1 VLDENGAATGELAE
15 GDPVATNV
23 RNYPRDIITVNLAAE
38 YPITKKW
45 VALLELTSSW
55 DGGRLFGHK
64 ANLAPA
70 ALVSV
75 MPAIEYMATD
85 KFSLALGLNIDL
97 VGKNTDAA
105 LTPMLS
111 MVYAF

>member
-1 VLDENGAATGELAE
+1 
-15 GDPVATNV
+15 
-23 RNYPRDIITVNLAAE
+23 VNLAAE
-38 YPITKKW
+38 YPIFGKW
-45 VALLELTSSW
+45 VALLELTSYWSA
-55 DGGRLFGHK
+55 GRLIGHP
-64 ANLAPA
+64 ANLPPE

-75 MPAIEYMATD
+75 LPGIEYMATD

-97 VGKNTDAA
+97 VGKNTDTA